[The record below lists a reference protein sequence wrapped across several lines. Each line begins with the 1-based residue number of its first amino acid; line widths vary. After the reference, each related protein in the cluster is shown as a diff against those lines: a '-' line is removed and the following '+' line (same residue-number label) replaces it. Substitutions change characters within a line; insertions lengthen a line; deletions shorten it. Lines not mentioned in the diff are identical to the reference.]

1 MSKVAIVTDSTADI
15 PEDIVDKLKIKVVP
29 LSVIF
34 GEESYLVDGKEITIS
49 EFYKNSGLLKNY
61 QRPPSPHPKIL

>member
-34 GEESYLVDGKEITIS
+34 GEKSYLVTVKKLLSASFI
-49 EFYKNSGLLKNY
+49 KNSGLLKNY
-61 QRPPSPHPKIL
+61 QQLPSPHLKIL